1 LEFETMAQSPADER
15 LLAILEPEPD
25 AQLPEGYKLAKLREA
40 GIFGPMVSHKY
51 ATRGKKRIDLNATE
65 NARKIAEWDRQ
76 RITIID
82 RDSPFALDA
91 WLLEAERVQAYQ
103 RSIEPHKLN
112 DTAERDSDAAI
123 TSRTV
128 AIRR

>member
-1 LEFETMAQSPADER
+1 VAQSDAER
-15 LLAILEPEPD
+15 LLGILEPQADPE
-25 AQLPEGYKLAKLREA
+25 LPQGYKLAKLREA